1 MLFLTGLLHH
11 TVIAYIGR
19 IIQIFAEAGLII
31 LADFGTFVSVTEFA
45 AAETGILRFFRT
57 KVFVQAFI
65 KVCAVIAGT
74 RYAIDEYSVILDLS

>member
-31 LADFGTFVSVTEFA
+31 LAYLGTFISVTEFT
-45 AAETGILRFFRT
+45 AAEAGILRFFRT

-74 RYAIDEYSVILDLS
+74 RYAIDEYSVIPDLS